1 MKNKHL
7 VIICIVLALLVALLA
22 GYILGSRKSEPT
34 NNSSNDIFDKTPG
47 YSLDEILS
55 LLDGYWHGSGEQS
68 FYVVSFNKNKE
79 YAEFYYASEGG
90 SSGVIKDVTYVDT
103 NNYKLLITLNP
114 RVLCTEEYCEEG
126 ANIGD
131 MSSYEDITINAD
143 ISKIDEKIVKLNDFE
158 FSYLGSTWSEMESNI
173 YN

>member
-1 MKNKHL
+1 M
-7 VIICIVLALLVALLA
+7 
-22 GYILGSRKSEPT
+22 
-34 NNSSNDIFDKTPG
+34 
-47 YSLDEILS
+47 
-55 LLDGYWHGSGEQS
+55 
-68 FYVVSFNKNKE
+68 FNKNKE
-79 YAEFYYASEGG
+79 YAEFYYASVGG
-90 SSGVIKDVTYVDT
+90 SCGIIKDVTYVDT

-131 MSSYEDITINAD
+131 MSSYEDITINVD